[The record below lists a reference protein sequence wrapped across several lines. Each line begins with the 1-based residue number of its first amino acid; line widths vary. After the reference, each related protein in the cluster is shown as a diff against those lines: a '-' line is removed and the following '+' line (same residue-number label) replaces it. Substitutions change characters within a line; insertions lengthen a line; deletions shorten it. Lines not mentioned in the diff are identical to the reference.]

1 MIYSK
6 VHMIIVLLKHWFW
19 ILKNYACGI
28 TWPKELFGMV
38 EHGFGKLKMLWL
50 GSPMPSTG
58 QCGIVLDSTGQF
70 GRVLDS
76 TGQCGIVL
84 DSTGQHGSGQQKPA
98 WSMGLGVFDRL
109 ELGTYKLLKR
119 NRNDF
124 VHCSKL
130 KLNMFVHR
138 HGASPY

>member
-50 GSPMPSTG
+50 GSPMP
-58 QCGIVLDSTGQF
+58 
-70 GRVLDS
+70 S

>member
-1 MIYSK
+1 
-6 VHMIIVLLKHWFW
+6 MIIVLLKHWFW

-58 QCGIVLDSTGQF
+58 QCRI
-70 GRVLDS
+70 VLDS